1 MALFANN
8 KNEEGNMS
16 QISVVLVEDHALVR
30 AGLCALLREVDGIK
44 VVAEA
49 GDGREALDLIRS
61 HQPNVVLMDITM
73 PGLNGLEATSRIVRE
88 HPRIKVII
96 LSMHANEEYVLKAL
110 QAGASGYLLKDAAT
124 VELELAI
131 KAVARGETYLGPA
144 ISKHVI
150 GDYLSRIGGDR
161 GPLEHLTP
169 RQREILQL
177 IAEGR
182 GTRDIAA
189 LLNISVKTVET
200 HRTQLM
206 ERLDIHDIAGLV
218 RYAVRVGLIA
228 P

>member
-1 MALFANN
+1 MPT
-8 KNEEGNMS
+8 
-16 QISVVLVEDHALVR
+16 ISVVLVEDHALVR
-30 AGLCALLREVDGIK
+30 AGVRALLRDVPGIK
-44 VVAEA
+44 VVAEI
-49 GDGREALDLIRS
+49 GNGREAIDLIRS

-73 PGLNGLEATSRIVRE
+73 PGLNGLEVTSRVARE
-88 HPRIKVII
+88 HPGIKVVI
-96 LSMHANEEYVLKAL
+96 LSMHANEEYVLQAL
-110 QAGASGYLLKDAAT
+110 QAGAAGYLLKDAAT

-144 ISKHVI
+144 ISKRVI
-150 GDYLSRIGGDR
+150 EDYLARLGDDR

-177 IAEGR
+177 IAEGKS
-182 GTRDIAA
+182 TREIAS

-206 ERLDIHDIAGLV
+206 ERLNIHDIAGLV